1 MKLRFLS
8 IPTVIDTYWRFPL
21 PLLCGAALFVL
32 ILDERH
38 GLWSGLVSDDT
49 LDRLAAILFVGIFF
63 HWALALAPAASG
75 RAKALWS
82 GAGLAIHLAFGV
94 SVFALPPK
102 ALIWPVTSA
111 CAVGL
116 LLVAVAPFLR
126 RRDDLSF
133 WQFNRIVWQGLGI
146 AAAAGVL
153 LAGGVSVGLLG
164 IEELFGIDIRSRVYG
179 DIWSFAF
186 LIIVPLHALS
196 FVPATTHFPEQ
207 ECRAPRPLSVIID
220 WIMAPLALAYMLIL
234 YAYFIKIGI
243 AWELPKGILAYLVTA
258 FGGFGI
264 VTYLVGWPMRA
275 DGGPLLRVFYKAF
288 IPAMV
293 IPVALQAVAIY
304 QRVDAYGLTE
314 NRIAIIVATLW
325 FALVLAARLFKPL
338 PLVIIPGLLALLL
351 AVVVAGPFSAYHL
364 AVGDQTSRLDAILA
378 RHGMLQG
385 DRIVHAAA
393 ELPAEDRAKIS
404 SIATFLVRRGA
415 TEDLQRRIGVFWDHP
430 TAQQITKAMG
440 FAHLSEWERR
450 NPPKNKRI
458 QIGTEPDSVPTAGY
472 DILLQKKIFRPLLK
486 TRGIEIPGWTSMP
499 TVHAKY
505 ENGTLTYAVTGKG
518 EVSLEILP
526 LLLAEAA
533 KKEEDRS
540 LLIVAEGENE
550 RFRIKTFFWASA
562 WLDSGG
568 EARDG
573 AGDKDGDADR
583 DGAGDGDGTNDGFRL
598 DALHYLTLFA
608 EKDGG

>member
-21 PLLCGAALFVL
+21 PLFCGAAMFVL

-38 GLWSGLVSDDT
+38 GLWNGLVSADT
-49 LDRLAAILFVGIFF
+49 LGRLTGILFVGLFF
-63 HWALALAPAASG
+63 HWAMALMPAATG
-75 RAKALWS
+75 RARALWS
-82 GAGLAIHLAFGV
+82 AAGLAVHLAFGV
-94 SVFALPPK
+94 SVFDLPAK
-102 ALIWPVTSA
+102 ALIWPVMSA

-116 LLVAVAPFLR
+116 LLIAVAPFLR

-146 AAAAGVL
+146 AGAAGVL

-164 IEELFGIDIRSRVYG
+164 IEELFDIDFKSRIYG

-196 FVPATTHFPEQ
+196 FVPAATHFPEQ

-234 YAYFIKIGI
+234 YAYFIKIGV
-243 AWELPKGILAYLVTA
+243 AGELPKGILAYLVTA

-275 DGGPLLRVFYKAF
+275 DGGPLLRFFYKAF
-288 IPAMV
+288 LPAMV

-314 NRIAIIVATLW
+314 NRIAIIVATIW
-325 FALVLAARLFKPL
+325 FALVLAARLFRPL
-338 PLVIIPGLLALLL
+338 PLVVIPGLLAVLL
-351 AVVVAGPFSAYHL
+351 ALVVAGPFSAYHL
-364 AVGDQTSRLDAILA
+364 AVRDQTNRLDAILD

-385 DRIVHAAA
+385 DRIIPTTA
-393 ELPAEDRAKIS
+393 ELPAEDRATIS

-415 TEDLQRRIGVFWDHP
+415 TEDLQRRIGVSVDDP

-450 NPPKNKRI
+450 NPLKHKRMVL
-458 QIGTEPDSVPTAGY
+458 GAEPDSIPTAGY
-472 DILLQKKIFRPLLK
+472 DILLQEKIFRPLLK
-486 TRGIEIPGWTSMP
+486 TRGIELPGWTSMP
-499 TVHAKY
+499 TVHAEY
-505 ENGTLTYAVTGKG
+505 ENGTLTYAVTGQG

-540 LLIVAEGENE
+540 QLLVAEGENE

-562 WLDSGG
+562 WLKSGG
-568 EARDG
+568 EAQDDTGDG
-573 AGDKDGDADR
+573 IGIED
-583 DGAGDGDGTNDGFRL
+583 GDGDRTHGGFRL
-598 DALHYLTLFA
+598 EALHYLTLFA